1 MKDALERIRREGRS
15 SLLCELVERVKENE
29 ESFISC
35 QPSMKGTLVRVLPP
49 MGRFPAPVTKA
60 RRAIVRNAPD
70 WMQLSICV
78 EVIVIM
84 PNCCNEDELRVLD
97 LRMFLSVREMR
108 TGDDCFGNVE
118 EVLLVGL
125 GKLERVAIG
134 KNCFVRTRSE
144 TQFNPN
150 GRFCLKECPKLRVL
164 KIGCMSFSDYSL
176 CEMDSLA
183 SLEVIEMGELDEE
196 SDSFFNASLELKSDS
211 RTTI

>member
-35 QPSMKGTLVRVLPP
+35 QPSVKGTLVRVLPP

-60 RRAIVRNAPD
+60 RRAIVRNAAD

-84 PNCCNEDELRVLD
+84 PNCCNEEELRVLD

-118 EVLLVGL
+118 EVLLIGL
-125 GKLERVAIG
+125 GKLERVAVG
-134 KNCFVRTRSE
+134 KNCFMGAKSE

-176 CEMDSLA
+176 CEMDTLA

-196 SDSFFNASLELKSDS
+196 SDHFFHASLELKSDS
-211 RTTI
+211 QTTT

>member
-1 MKDALERIRREGRS
+1 MKDALESIRSEGRS

-35 QPSMKGTLVRVLPP
+35 QPSVKGTLGRVLPP
-49 MGRFPAPVTKA
+49 MGRFPVPVTKA
-60 RRAIVRNAPD
+60 RRAIIRNAAD

-84 PNCCNEDELRVLD
+84 PNCCNEEELRVLD

-134 KNCFVRTRSE
+134 KNCFMGAKSE
-144 TQFNPN
+144 TQFNSCR
-150 GRFCLKECPKLRVL
+150 RFCLKECPKLRVL

-176 CEMDSLA
+176 CEMDTLA

-211 RTTI
+211 QTTT

>member
-1 MKDALERIRREGRS
+1 MKDALESIRSEGRS

-35 QPSMKGTLVRVLPP
+35 QPSVKGTLVRVLPP
-49 MGRFPAPVTKA
+49 MGRFPVPVTKA
-60 RRAIVRNAPD
+60 RRVLIRNAAD

-84 PNCCNEDELRVLD
+84 PNCCNEEELRVLD

-125 GKLERVAIG
+125 GRLERVAIG
-134 KNCFVRTRSE
+134 KNSFVRTRSE

-176 CEMDSLA
+176 CEMDTLA
-183 SLEVIEMGELDEE
+183 SLEVIEMGELGEE
-196 SDSFFNASLELKSDS
+196 SDSFFHASLELKSDS
-211 RTTI
+211 QTTI

>member
-1 MKDALERIRREGRS
+1 
-15 SLLCELVERVKENE
+15 
-29 ESFISC
+29 
-35 QPSMKGTLVRVLPP
+35 
-49 MGRFPAPVTKA
+49 
-60 RRAIVRNAPD
+60 
-70 WMQLSICV
+70 MQLSICV

-84 PNCCNEDELRVLD
+84 PNCCNEEELRVLD

-118 EVLLVGL
+118 EVLLIGL
-125 GKLERVAIG
+125 GKLERVAVG
-134 KNCFVRTRSE
+134 KNCFMGAKSE

-176 CEMDSLA
+176 CEMDTLA

-196 SDSFFNASLELKSDS
+196 SDSFFHASLELKSDS
-211 RTTI
+211 QTTT

>member
-1 MKDALERIRREGRS
+1 MKDALERIRSAGMS
-15 SLLCELVERVKENE
+15 SMLCELVERVKENE

-35 QPSMKGTLVRVLPP
+35 QPSVKGTL
-49 MGRFPAPVTKA
+49 APVTKA
-60 RRAIVRNAPD
+60 RRAIIRNAPD

-84 PNCCNEDELRVLD
+84 PNCCNEGELRVLD
-97 LRMFLSVREMR
+97 LRMFLNVREMR
-108 TGDDCFGNVE
+108 MGDDCFGNVE
-118 EVLLVGL
+118 EVLLTGL
-125 GKLERVAIG
+125 GELERVVVG
-134 KNCFVRTRSE
+134 KNCFMGAKSE

-183 SLEVIEMGELDEE
+183 SLEVIEMGELGEE
-196 SDSFFNASLELKSDS
+196 SDHFFHASLELKSDS
-211 RTTI
+211 QTTI

>member
-1 MKDALERIRREGRS
+1 MKDALERIRSTGRS
-15 SLLCELVERVKENE
+15 LLLCELVDRVKENE
-29 ESFISC
+29 ESFFSC
-35 QPSMKGTLVRVLPP
+35 QLSVKGTLFGVLPP
-49 MGRFPAPVTKA
+49 MGRFLVPATKA
-60 RRAIVRNAPD
+60 RRAIIRNAPD

-84 PNCCNEDELRVLD
+84 PNCCNEEELRVLD
-97 LRMFLSVREMR
+97 LRMFLNVREMR

-118 EVLLVGL
+118 EVLLIGL

-150 GRFCLKECPKLRVL
+150 GRFCLKECSKLRVL

-183 SLEVIEMGELDEE
+183 SLEVIEMGELGEE
-196 SDSFFNASLELKSDS
+196 SDHFFHASLELKSDS
-211 RTTI
+211 QTTT

>member
-35 QPSMKGTLVRVLPP
+35 QPSVKGTLVRVLPP
-49 MGRFPAPVTKA
+49 MGGFPAPVTKA
-60 RRAIVRNAPD
+60 RRAIVRNAAD

-118 EVLLVGL
+118 VVLLIGL
-125 GKLERVAIG
+125 GMLERVAIG
-134 KNCFVRTRSE
+134 KNCFMGAKSE
-144 TQFNPN
+144 TRFNSCR
-150 GRFCLKECPKLRVL
+150 RFCLKECPKLRVL
-164 KIGCMSFSDYSL
+164 KIGCISFSDYSL
-176 CEMDSLA
+176 CEMDTLA

-196 SDSFFNASLELKSDS
+196 SDHFFHASLELKSDS
-211 RTTI
+211 QTTT

>member
-1 MKDALERIRREGRS
+1 MKDALERIRSAGMS
-15 SLLCELVERVKENE
+15 SMLCELVERVKENE

-35 QPSMKGTLVRVLPP
+35 QPSVKGTL
-49 MGRFPAPVTKA
+49 APVTKA
-60 RRAIVRNAPD
+60 RRAIIRNAPD

-84 PNCCNEDELRVLD
+84 PNCCNEGELRVLD
-97 LRMFLSVREMR
+97 LRMFLNVREMR
-108 TGDDCFGNVE
+108 MGDDCFGNVE
-118 EVLLVGL
+118 EVLLTGL
-125 GKLERVAIG
+125 GELERVVVG
-134 KNCFVRTRSE
+134 KNCFMGAKSE

-183 SLEVIEMGELDEE
+183 SLEVIDIGNLNE
-196 SDSFFNASLELKSDS
+196 KSDNFRYALLKLRS
-211 RTTI
+211 KYDGMQ

>member
-1 MKDALERIRREGRS
+1 M
-15 SLLCELVERVKENE
+15 ERVKENE
-29 ESFISC
+29 ESFFSC
-35 QPSMKGTLVRVLPP
+35 QLSVKGTLFGVLPP
-49 MGRFPAPVTKA
+49 MGRFLVPATKA
-60 RRAIVRNAPD
+60 RRAIIRNAAD

-84 PNCCNEDELRVLD
+84 PNCCNEEELRVLD

-118 EVLLVGL
+118 EVLLIGL
-125 GKLERVAIG
+125 GKLERVAVG
-134 KNCFVRTRSE
+134 KNCFMGAKSE

-176 CEMDSLA
+176 CEMDTLA
-183 SLEVIEMGELDEE
+183 SLEVMRRVIISSMLRW
-196 SDSFFNASLELKSDS
+196 S
-211 RTTI
+211 

>member
-1 MKDALERIRREGRS
+1 MKDALERIRSTGRS
-15 SLLCELVERVKENE
+15 LLLCELVDRVKENE
-29 ESFISC
+29 ESFFSC
-35 QPSMKGTLVRVLPP
+35 QLSVKGTLVRVLPP

-60 RRAIVRNAPD
+60 RRAIIRNAAD

-84 PNCCNEDELRVLD
+84 PNCCNEEELRVLD

-118 EVLLVGL
+118 EVLLIGL
-125 GKLERVAIG
+125 GKLERVAVG
-134 KNCFVRTRSE
+134 KNCFMGAKSE

-183 SLEVIEMGELDEE
+183 SLEVIEMGELGEE
-196 SDSFFNASLELKSDS
+196 SDHFFHASLELKSDS
-211 RTTI
+211 QTTT

>member
-35 QPSMKGTLVRVLPP
+35 QPSVKGTLGRVLPP
-49 MGRFPAPVTKA
+49 MDRFPVPVTKA
-60 RRAIVRNAPD
+60 RRAIVRNAAD

-84 PNCCNEDELRVLD
+84 PNCCNEGELRVLD
-97 LRMFLSVREMR
+97 LRMLLNVREMR

-134 KNCFVRTRSE
+134 KNCFMGAKSE
-144 TQFNPN
+144 WAFLSEGVSQTQ
-150 GRFCLKECPKLRVL
+150 
-164 KIGCMSFSDYSL
+164 
-176 CEMDSLA
+176 
-183 SLEVIEMGELDEE
+183 SLEDWLYVL
-196 SDSFFNASLELKSDS
+196 L
-211 RTTI
+211 